1 MTSEIVILIT
11 ELRNKQR
18 ITLPAGSYR
27 FGRSAQCEYVL
38 RRNNVGDHQF
48 TVSFANGQW
57 GVTDG
62 GSDYRTWYNNRY
74 LEPGETSI
82 LQSGDVVGLN
92 TDGDADTQEITFRV
106 EEITSV
112 QGDGMAPKKE
122 QTTDAVL
129 RETDIR
135 RKRRVLIGRGDDCDI
150 KLVNDRVSRHHC
162 EILYKDGH
170 YELHDLGSTNGT
182 YVDGV
187 RVTRTVLRNG
197 AVINVPAQVFA
208 FTGGMLHY
216 HAHQSGISIQLVNV
230 YKTVKNANTGKPLNI
245 VDGTSLQVESNS
257 FVVLV
262 GGSGTG
268 KSSLLTCITGTA
280 PCTAGS
286 VKFDGLDT
294 RSNRNAFEAALGYVP
309 QKDIMH
315 DNLTVEQSLTY
326 TAKLRIA
333 HDATRA
339 EIAACDGIIV
349 AAEKKVDTARF
360 DGKPV
365 LFTRV
370 DDGIHKPE
378 ELIKKI
384 VHGEVPVYHA
394 EGGAQAAEDASGKDS
409 FGRALYKNLMNG
421 VSHMLPFV
429 VGGGI
434 MIALAF
440 LLDDYTIDPS
450 NFGMNTPVAA
460 FFKTV
465 GSAAFGY
472 MLPILSAFIAMSIAD
487 RPGLA
492 VGFVGGVLAM
502 NGTNFAGLANGET
515 TGISGGF
522 LAALLAGFVAG
533 YVVEFLKKITEKLP
547 ASLNGIRPMLIYPL
561 GGILIVG
568 VVMCGINPIMGM
580 INTAMTNWLNAMGGT
595 SKILLGAI
603 VAGMMSIDMGGPF
616 NKAAYVFGT
625 AALAS
630 GNYEVMAAVM
640 VGGMV
645 PPIAIALSTTFC
657 PKKWTPD
664 ERRNGIVNYIM
675 GLCFV
680 TEGAIPYAAADP
692 LRVLPSCV
700 IGAALSGALS
710 MTFGCAL
717 RAPHGGIFVFPVVDH
732 AVMYCVAL
740 AVGSVVGAVIL
751 SLLKKTR
758 TEE

>member
-1 MTSEIVILIT
+1 M
-11 ELRNKQR
+11 R
-18 ITLPAGSYR
+18 ITTLFSVHAIALDAAAS
-27 FGRSAQCEYVL
+27 
-38 RRNNVGDHQF
+38 
-48 TVSFANGQW
+48 
-57 GVTDG
+57 
-62 GSDYRTWYNNRY
+62 NRDEIIDQ
-74 LEPGETSI
+74 LVE
-82 LQSGDVVGLN
+82 LQSTHN
-92 TDGDADTQEITFRV
+92 NITDKA
-106 EEITSV
+106 
-112 QGDGMAPKKE
+112 AYKK
-122 QTTDAVL
+122 AL
-129 RETDIR
+129 YARED
-135 RKRRVLIGRGDDCDI
+135 
-150 KLVNDRVSRHHC
+150 
-162 EILYKDGH
+162 E
-170 YELHDLGSTNGT
+170 GST
-182 YVDGV
+182 YVDNGITV
-187 RVTRTVLRNG
+187 PHAKTSVVTRPSLAALRLKTPVQYNAEDDGKTDLLFAIAAPENGSLHVDMLARMMQMLMNEDFVEVLRAAKTPEEFLAAIDKQEDEQFGDESFTQQTIPQTGYRILAVTACPNG
-197 AVINVPAQVFA
+197 I
-208 FTGGMLHY
+208 
-216 HAHQSGISIQLVNV
+216 AHT
-230 YKTVKNANTGKPLNI
+230 YMAA
-245 VDGTSLQVESNS
+245 EA
-257 FVVLV
+257 
-262 GGSGTG
+262 
-268 KSSLLTCITGTA
+268 LTK
-280 PCTAGS
+280 AG
-286 VKFDGLDT
+286 
-294 RSNRNAFEAALGYVP
+294 
-309 QKDIMH
+309 
-315 DNLTVEQSLTY
+315 
-326 TAKLRIA
+326 AKLELPTKVETNGSDGAKNIL
-333 HDATRA
+333 TKE

-349 AAEKKVDTARF
+349 AADKNVETARF

-378 ELIKKI
+378 ELINKI
-384 VHGEVPVYHA
+384 ARGEAPIYHA
-394 EGGAQAAEDASGKDS
+394 KEKAASGEEAGASDS
-409 FGRALYKNLMNG
+409 AVHTIYKHLMNG

-450 NFGMNTPVAA
+450 NFGMNTPIAA

-465 GSAAFGY
+465 GGAAFGY
-472 MLPILSAFIAMSIAD
+472 MLPILAGFIAMSIAD

-492 VGFVGGVLAM
+492 VGFAGGVLAM
-502 NGTNFAGLANGET
+502 NGTNFADLASGQT

-568 VVMCGINPIMGM
+568 AVMCGINPVMGM

-595 SKILLGAI
+595 SKVLLGAI
-603 VAGMMSIDMGGPF
+603 VAGMMSIDMGGPC

-645 PPIAIALSTTFC
+645 PPIAIALSTTFF

-664 ERRNGIVNYIM
+664 ERRNGIVNYVM

-692 LRVLPSCV
+692 IRVLPSFV
-700 IGAALSGALS
+700 IGAALAGALS

-732 AVMYCVAL
+732 AVMYVVAL
-740 AVGSVVGAVIL
+740 AAGSIVGAIIL
-751 SLLKKTR
+751 SLLKKDR
-758 TEE
+758 TDA